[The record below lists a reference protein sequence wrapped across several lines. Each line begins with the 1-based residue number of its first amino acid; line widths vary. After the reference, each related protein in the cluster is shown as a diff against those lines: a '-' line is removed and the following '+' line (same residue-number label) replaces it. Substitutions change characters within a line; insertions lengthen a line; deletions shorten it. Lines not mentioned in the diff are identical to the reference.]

1 MSIINEDVGNTLE
14 FLVGVVPGGAVRE
27 APPDVSAETHS
38 QVRWFSV
45 DLGGEMGL
53 FFFNQDAEE
62 REAAVF
68 AVLDRKGEAAVPMEG
83 APQVLYFFPRI
94 SNDEGI
100 VDVPYVHSGLAAIFV
115 DPLFRRFPCRS

>member
-1 MSIINEDVGNTLE
+1 M
-14 FLVGVVPGGAVRE
+14 GVVPGGAVRE

-45 DLGGEMGL
+45 DLGGEMCL
-53 FFFNQDAEE
+53 FFFNQDVEK

-115 DPLFRRFPCRS
+115 DPVFRRFPCRS